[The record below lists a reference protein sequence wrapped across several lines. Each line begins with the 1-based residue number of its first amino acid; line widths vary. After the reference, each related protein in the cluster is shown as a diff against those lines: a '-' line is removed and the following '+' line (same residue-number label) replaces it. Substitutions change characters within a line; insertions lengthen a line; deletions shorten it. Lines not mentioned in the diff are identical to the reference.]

1 MGINHLGW
9 AKLKCRS
16 GPRILAKSTYAL
28 GMRNGK
34 TFIFSGA
41 RIVGEWAYL
50 QAEGGTS
57 LLPNAGIDTRRG
69 VAVRVD
75 DIMRFH

>member
-1 MGINHLGW
+1 VPIDTDIRAWH
-9 AKLKCRS
+9 AKWQDV
-16 GPRILAKSTYAL
+16 Y
-28 GMRNGK
+28 
-34 TFIFSGA
+34 FSGA

-57 LLPNAGIDTRRG
+57 LLPNAGIDIRRG